1 MSPAPPPGGA
11 SSTTSR
17 HLAARAQRGDASAL
31 GRLVG
36 HCLPQ
41 LRRWARRRFPRWA
54 RTAADTSDFVQDAVL
69 HTLRRAGG
77 LDLRGR
83 RALAAYLRSAVR
95 NRMRD
100 EHRRVGRRGIGHQLA
115 DSLVDRRPSPL
126 DRTIGDETH
135 TRYRAA
141 LARLRPPDRALIV
154 AHVELDYSH
163 DQIACM
169 TGRSRHAARMALQRA
184 VRRLALHM
192 RDGG

>member
-1 MSPAPPPGGA
+1 MSPAPPPGAA
-11 SSTTSR
+11 SSSTSR
-17 HLAARAQRGDASAL
+17 QLVARAQRGDASAL

-36 HCLPQ
+36 RCLPQ

-54 RTAADTSDFVQDAVL
+54 RTAADTSDFVQDAVV
-69 HTLRRAGG
+69 HTLRRA
-77 LDLRGR
+77 DRFDVRGR
-83 RALAAYLRSAVR
+83 RALAAYLRSAVQ

-100 EHRRVGRRGIGHQLA
+100 EHRRVGRRGMGQPLSDA
-115 DSLVDRRPSPL
+115 FVDRAPSPL
-126 DRTIGDETH
+126 DRAMADEAH

-184 VRRLALHM
+184 VRRLAQHM
-192 RDGG
+192 RDA